1 MCEQS
6 RTSGPAH
13 KGTSL
18 GAHSASRGGVPVNF
32 RIGWTP
38 GRLLQIASRRLAGQ
52 DWASSTNSCGLLK
65 LSKGV
70 VVVVAASSGVACAMM
85 WLSVSIVK
93 VVIMV
98 FLCSARCAVN
108 TWITPQGWKG
118 NSEPNRRWRTD
129 DDGGANAVRAATC
142 SAQSE
147 PHGSIFRGLETDR
160 DQERYLDTVE
170 VWRSSRHGPT
180 TVPRNFADLSPP

>member
-1 MCEQS
+1 M
-6 RTSGPAH
+6 R
-13 KGTSL
+13 
-18 GAHSASRGGVPVNF
+18 VNF

-38 GRLLQIASRRLAGQ
+38 GRLLQIQQPLGRPRLGQ
-52 DWASSTNSCGLLK
+52 FSELLWAAEAV
-65 LSKGV
+65 KG
-70 VVVVAASSGVACAMM
+70 VVVVAASSGVACAVM

-118 NSEPNRRWRTD
+118 KAILNQI
-129 DDGGANAVRAATC
+129 DDGEQTTMVGRTRLRAATC

-147 PHGSIFRGLETDR
+147 PHGSISGSGNYRVKVAFLI
-160 DQERYLDTVE
+160 
-170 VWRSSRHGPT
+170 PI
-180 TVPRNFADLSPP
+180 

>member
-1 MCEQS
+1 
-6 RTSGPAH
+6 
-13 KGTSL
+13 
-18 GAHSASRGGVPVNF
+18 VPVNF

-38 GRLLQIASRRLAGQ
+38 GRLLQIASSRLAGQ
-52 DWASSTNSCGLLK
+52 DWASSANSCGLLK

-70 VVVVAASSGVACAMM
+70 VVVVVGVVVVAASSGVACAVM

-108 TWITPQGWKG
+108 PWITPQGWKG
-118 NSEPNRRWRTD
+118 KAILNQI
-129 DDGGANAVRAATC
+129 DDGEQTTMVGRTRCARLRVRANPSRTEA
-142 SAQSE
+142 
-147 PHGSIFRGLETDR
+147 FRGLETDR

>member
-1 MCEQS
+1 M
-6 RTSGPAH
+6 
-13 KGTSL
+13 
-18 GAHSASRGGVPVNF
+18 PVNF

-108 TWITPQGWKG
+108 TWITPQGWKRKAIL
-118 NSEPNRRWRTD
+118 NQI
-129 DDGGANAVRAATC
+129 DDGERTAMVGANAVRAATF
-142 SAQSE
+142 SAKSE
-147 PHGSIFRGLETDR
+147 PRGSISAPGNTAVLRAPWAAQGLVSGTHF
-160 DQERYLDTVE
+160 QFIKVE
-170 VWRSSRHGPT
+170 KADAVFGTHPASAVREDSNEGP
-180 TVPRNFADLSPP
+180 FEFFIKISEL

>member
-1 MCEQS
+1 M
-6 RTSGPAH
+6 
-13 KGTSL
+13 
-18 GAHSASRGGVPVNF
+18 PVNF

-38 GRLLQIASRRLAGQ
+38 GRLLQIASSRLAGQ

-70 VVVVAASSGVACAMM
+70 VVVVAASSGVACAVM

-108 TWITPQGWKG
+108 PWITPQGWKG

-129 DDGGANAVRAATC
+129 AMVGRTRCARLRVRPNPSRTEA
-142 SAQSE
+142 
-147 PHGSIFRGLETDR
+147 FRGLETDR

-180 TVPRNFADLSPP
+180 T

>member
-1 MCEQS
+1 M
-6 RTSGPAH
+6 
-13 KGTSL
+13 
-18 GAHSASRGGVPVNF
+18 PVNF

-38 GRLLQIASRRLAGQ
+38 GRLLQIASSRLAGQ

-70 VVVVAASSGVACAMM
+70 VVVVVAASSGVACAVM

-118 NSEPNRRWRTD
+118 KAILNQI
-129 DDGGANAVRAATC
+129 DDGEQTTMVGRTRCARLRVRPNPSRTEAFFGVWKQIGIKNATLTR
-142 SAQSE
+142 
-147 PHGSIFRGLETDR
+147 
-160 DQERYLDTVE
+160 
-170 VWRSSRHGPT
+170 
-180 TVPRNFADLSPP
+180 